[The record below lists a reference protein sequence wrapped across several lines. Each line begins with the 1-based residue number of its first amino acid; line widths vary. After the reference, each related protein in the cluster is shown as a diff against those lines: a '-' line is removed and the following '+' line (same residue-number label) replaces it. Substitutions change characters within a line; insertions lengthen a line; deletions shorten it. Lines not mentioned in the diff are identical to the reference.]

1 MITLFLI
8 IFSTLS
14 FATESTC
21 EDDIDRF
28 LQVTKLETI
37 TCEAAYYELHERC
50 EQKIPTAPSYKLE
63 EFCCAFCANL
73 PDSTSTTTTTTSTT
87 STTTT
92 TATITSSDES
102 SSGDTYE
109 PTYKPTAS
117 SGSGYATYS
126 PTYAPTATGYS
137 SSTSTSN
144 DDDDNALILGVTIT
158 TILAVL
164 FLVGWVILYFQLDK
178 RGYWT
183 KGIIKPEKLG
193 SDSESEGE
201 SYTSS
206 ESSSSN
212 ASLYERGNGSHE
224 HLLHRQPHAGQQH
237 RVPHGPPPMFP
248 MPFQPVPPMQGF
260 NHGMVPGPMG
270 FIPPPMQPPA
280 PPPGDHYSKPN
291 HHPTASY
298 SHGPFTNASVHD
310 FDDDSNRYFSLANH
324 LILPSDSETTHT
336 TFSGSTTTTRTD
348 NHTTD
353 SDAGKAETP
362 HKRQESLDPMKLVV
376 DMQRQLENHQSE
388 NTLNTILDSP
398 HHETKSMG
406 STDSHSDKHD
416 VMKKEDEIHIVIE
429 TTGRDD
435 EAVKRD
441 VHVL

>member
-1 MITLFLI
+1 MVAIFLI
-8 IFSTLS
+8 LFSLSS
-14 FATESTC
+14 FATDSIC

-28 LQVTKLETI
+28 LQVTKLESI
-37 TCEAAYYELHERC
+37 TCEEAYYELHERC
-50 EQKIPTAPSYKLE
+50 EQKIPTAPMYKLE

-73 PDSTSTTTTTTSTT
+73 PDSTTAA
-87 STTTT
+87 TTT
-92 TATITSSDES
+92 TAAATTAATTSLSDDS
-102 SSGDTYE
+102 SSGYVSTS
-109 PTYKPTAS
+109 PTS
-117 SGSGYATYS
+117 SSDSGYVYEASYN
-126 PTYAPTATGYS
+126 PTYAPTAAGYS

-144 DDDDNALILGVTIT
+144 DSDDNSLILGVTIT

-183 KGIIKPEKLG
+183 KGIIKAEPLG
-193 SDSESEGE
+193 SDSEGE
-201 SYTSS
+201 DTDSSSS
-206 ESSSSN
+206 ESYSSN
-212 ASLYERGNGSHE
+212 ASLYGRGNSGHD
-224 HLLHRQPHAGQQH
+224 HLLHRQHQAAQQH
-237 RVPHGPPPMFP
+237 RAAHGPPPQMFH
-248 MPFQPVPPMQGF
+248 MPFQLVPPMQGF
-260 NHGMVPGPMG
+260 SHGMVPGPMG
-270 FIPPPMQPPA
+270 FIPPPMQPPQ
-280 PPPGDHYSKPN
+280 PSPGDHYSKPN
-291 HHPTASY
+291 HQPTASY

-324 LILPSDSETTHT
+324 LRLPSDSETTHT

-376 DMQRQLENHQSE
+376 DMQRQLESHQSE

-406 STDSHSDKHD
+406 STDSHVGKHE

-435 EAVKRD
+435 DEPVKRD